1 MKKLFF
7 LKLGGSLITNKDQ
20 ESTVRMDRL
29 ISIGEQIC
37 RALKT
42 DPEITLLIGHGSGSF
57 GHHAAKKF
65 GTRDGFAKPE
75 EANRYWQGYF
85 SVYQQAHALNR
96 LVMDAMHKTG
106 NPCIEFAP
114 NTMIKT
120 KDHLITQWSV
130 GSIKASIQARLI
142 PVIFGDV
149 VFDDVIGGTI
159 LSTED
164 LFGFLAS
171 SLKPQKIYLAGIED
185 GVWEDYPANKTLIA
199 KINTNNFDQYRK
211 AILGSGSIDVTGG
224 MDSKVRQML
233 SLTKQVEGLSIRVF
247 SGIPE
252 DNIYK
257 ALTGSEIGTLIE

>member
-29 ISIGEQIC
+29 ISIGEQIS

-42 DPEITLLIGHGSGSF
+42 DPDITLLIGHGSGSF

-65 GTRDGFAKPE
+65 GTREGFVEPA
-75 EANRYWQGYF
+75 EAHHYWQGF
-85 SVYQQAHALNR
+85 FAVYQQAHALNKF
-96 LVMDAMHKTG
+96 VMDAMHKTG

-120 KDHLITQWSV
+120 KDHVITQWSV
-130 GSIKASIQARLI
+130 ESIKAAMKARLI
-142 PVIFGDV
+142 PVIYGDV

-159 LSTED
+159 LSTEE
-164 LFGFLAS
+164 LFGFLAG

-185 GVWEDYPANKTLIA
+185 GVWEDYPANKNLIT
-199 KINTNNFDQYRK
+199 KINANNFDHYRK
-211 AILGSGSIDVTGG
+211 AIIGSGSIDVTGG

-233 SLTKQVEGLSIRVF
+233 SLTEEVEGLSIRVF

-257 ALTGSEIGTLIE
+257 ALTGMEIGTSIE